1 MIYRT
6 RIPEWIKASI
16 LAGSLTTFM
25 AGIGVQLY
33 VTPTIAGLVALLAVG
48 VAVYMLQKMNKKWC
62 HYYAIVISIIAAKL
76 YLLSTPG

>member
-1 MIYRT
+1 MMYRT

-33 VTPTIAGLVALLAVG
+33 ESPIIAGLSALLAVG
-48 VAVYMLQKMNKKWC
+48 AAIYMLHKMNKKWY
-62 HYYAIVISIIAAKL
+62 HYYAIAISIIASL
-76 YLLSTPG
+76 FYL